1 MEQSISDNYKYI
13 CFTETGKQ
21 LMAKLSTGSIEKAPG
36 LKDWTRDNFKQ
47 GNILVFIGAM
57 GIAVRAIA
65 PFCKDKTKDAAV
77 IVIDE
82 KGTFVIPV
90 LSGHIGGGVEAAK
103 DIAARIGA
111 IPVITT
117 ATDVQNEFAVDVFA
131 KKNDLGIDDMKKAKE
146 FSMTLL
152 AGNEAQFIV
161 SPNKKESSKLH
172 LIPKC
177 TVIGMG
183 CRKGKS
189 VSELYDFL
197 CEILDEKSID
207 IRSIKALVS
216 ADKKKDEEGL
226 IQLSERLGV
235 PFITYS
241 SDVLMK
247 QEGDF
252 EHSDLVMEVT
262 GSDNVCERSVSAY
275 GCQNIIQRKTKKNG
289 MTLAIGMI
297 DVQIKG

>member
-1 MEQSISDNYKYI
+1 MEQSVSGYYIYI
-13 CFTETGKQ
+13 CFTENGKK
-21 LMAKLSTGSIEKAPG
+21 LMARLSTGSIEKTPS
-36 LKDWTRDNFKQ
+36 LKDWTSENFKQ
-47 GNILVFIGAM
+47 GNVLVFIGAM

-103 DIAARIGA
+103 DIATKIGA
-111 IPVITT
+111 VPVITT
-117 ATDVQNEFAVDVFA
+117 ATDVNNEFAVDVFA
-131 KKNDLGIDDMKKAKE
+131 KKNNLGIDDLKKAKD

-152 AGNEAQFIV
+152 SGRDAQFIV
-161 SPNKKESSKLH
+161 SPNKKDGSELK

-177 TVIGMG
+177 VVIGMG

-189 VSELYDFL
+189 ADELYEFL
-197 CEILDEKSID
+197 CEVLDEKNID
-207 IRSIKALVS
+207 LRSIKALVS

-226 IQLSERLGV
+226 IQLAGRLGV
-235 PFITYS
+235 PFVTYS
-241 SDVLMK
+241 SDVLME
-247 QEGDF
+247 QEGEY

-262 GSDNVCERSVSAY
+262 GADNVCERSLCAY
-275 GCQNIIQRKTKKNG
+275 GCKNIIKKKTKKNG
-289 MTLAIGMI
+289 MTIAIGMV
-297 DVQIKG
+297 DVQINC